1 MSVTFP
7 FDNIYDSQPV
17 QAPGVP
23 FAAKKGEQAPFAG
36 QSDTPSFWDF
46 VDAINPLQHLP
57 VISTIYRAI
66 TGDEIAPVPRIV
78 GGMLFGGPLGLIGAI
93 ANETVRQD
101 TGQDL
106 GEHAMAF
113 LFPQEAQPQFANQ
126 GETLA
131 QPGGM
136 TMQAFEPVNAQTA
149 QAAGDEEPPMILPQ
163 PPVPVASAPL
173 PLQQAQA
180 PQAQGAITGSLFVPL
195 NQPLSMSDALPPAEI
210 LAAAPAAAS
219 LQTPAAAVP
228 PPSSFM
234 PAQATLAAERLA
246 SAGAVQP
253 LTAPPTAPGAV
264 AAASSKTFEAKAS
277 PLQHGKMFAAAAPYM
292 NKVDPAQKVAQAQG
306 VPATHPMLL
315 AAQSGQS
322 DWMAGAMTDAL
333 EKYSR
338 TQKLVPETQAGGPP
352 S

>member
-1 MSVTFP
+1 MSVSFP
-7 FDNIYDSQPV
+7 YNNIYETHPPP
-17 QAPGVP
+17 APSVSH
-23 FAAKKGEQAPFAG
+23 AAPKGDQAPFAN

-57 VISTIYRAI
+57 VVSTIYRAI

-106 GEHAMAF
+106 GEHALAF
-113 LFPQEAQPQFANQ
+113 LFPQEAQPQFAKQ

-131 QPGGM
+131 QPGEM
-136 TMQAFEPVNAQTA
+136 AMQAFDAVNEQTA
-149 QAAGDEEPPMILPQ
+149 QASAEEPPMILPQ
-163 PPVPVASAPL
+163 PPMPVAQAPL
-173 PLQQAQA
+173 PLQAQP
-180 PQAQGAITGSLFVPL
+180 PQSQGAITGSLFVPL
-195 NQPLSMSDALPPAEI
+195 NQPLSMSAAEPPAEI
-210 LAAAPAAAS
+210 LAAAP
-219 LQTPAAAVP
+219 TVVP
-228 PPSSFM
+228 PPPPPPSFM
-234 PAQATLAAERLA
+234 PAQATSAAEKLA
-246 SAGAVQP
+246 NVGAVQP

-264 AAASSKTFEAKAS
+264 AAASSKTFEAKVS

-292 NKVDPAQKVAQAQG
+292 NKVDPAQKIAQAQG
-306 VPATHPMLL
+306 IPATHPMLL
-315 AAQSGQS
+315 AAQNGQS

-333 EKYSR
+333 EKYGR